1 MLTKEVIDHF
11 GGVQKAANALGVS
24 RQMIYQYGDILPET
38 VAYKVEVITNGAL
51 RVVGSDYETKKPC

>member
-1 MLTKEVIDHF
+1 MLTKELIDHF

-51 RVVGSDYETKKPC
+51 RVIGSDYERDEKK